1 MLTREIAESIVRE
14 TMNRLHRN
22 INMMNIDGD
31 IIASGDQSRLGERHE
46 GALEAIRT
54 GKPLVVSEENMDQWK
69 ARQCGLNIPISLHNK
84 FVGAIG
90 ITGDPSE
97 VSEFGELVK
106 MTTELMLN
114 QIDLMS
120 HREWRNRAKEFIMEE
135 LMNSD
140 PDYEKI
146 DDRLRMLNIRLDPPF
161 YSFILEMKEEMYHNN
176 PNIRK
181 AEDILGEEHAFIAI
195 LNTKQL
201 LIVTHGLSEMQV
213 SYKRELIKDTFQ
225 RNGIISRI
233 GLSLPAKE
241 RCDIA
246 PTIIEAKLALKFGE
260 KDKEMNL
267 YSGLEAR
274 SIVYLSDEANKRRFM
289 SQVLPYISERMIQ
302 TLQVF
307 FNCNT
312 CVQETARALFVHKN
326 TLIYR
331 LKRIKDFTGYDPQVF
346 SDAAALQMAIW
357 IYLEKTN
364 RIQQSPRNT
373 RIDQK
378 RKSIKQ
384 KNHIN

>member
-46 GALEAIRT
+46 GALEAIHT
-54 GKPLVVSEENMDQWK
+54 GKSLVVSEENMARWK

-84 FVGAIG
+84 VVGAIG
-90 ITGDPSE
+90 ITGNPSE

-120 HREWRNRAKEFIMEE
+120 HREWRNRAKEFIVEE
-135 LMNSD
+135 LMKGD

-146 DDRLRMLNIRLDPPF
+146 DDRVRMLNIRLDPPF
-161 YSFILEMKEEMYHNN
+161 YSFILEMKQDIDHND

-181 AEDILGEEHAFIAI
+181 AEDILGEEHALISV
-195 LNTKQL
+195 LNTNQL
-201 LIVTHGLSEMQV
+201 LIVMHGLSEAKM
-213 SYKRELIKDTFQ
+213 SYKRELLKDTFQ
-225 RNGIISRI
+225 RNGISFRI
-233 GLSLPAKE
+233 GSSLPAKE

-246 PTIIEAKLALKFGE
+246 STIVEAKLALKFGE
-260 KDKEMNL
+260 KDKEMNS
-267 YSGLEAR
+267 YAGLEAR

-289 SQVLPYISERMIQ
+289 DQVLPYISERMIQ

-312 CVQETARALFVHKN
+312 CVQDTAQALFVHKN

-331 LKRIKDFTGYDPQVF
+331 LKRIKDFTGFDPQVF
-346 SDAAALQMAIW
+346 SGASALQMAIW
-357 IYLEKTN
+357 IYSENANKT
-364 RIQQSPRNT
+364 QHTPRSS
-373 RIDQK
+373 RLDQK
-378 RKSIKQ
+378 REKA
-384 KNHIN
+384 